1 MDRRQ
6 PQSALNPFATGTA
19 SGRTTHGSRRLRS
32 STALTAFAS
41 VVLLGAATLPANA
54 QFTRLFG
61 FGDSYADTGDGPGGA
76 FRLAGRPCIYAPNCT
91 FTGSTTFVQSLQ
103 GIYGLPGMVN
113 YAIGGARTDNTN
125 TLVAVPVSPGGPAT
139 PIVPP
144 LPGYAYEIQQLNAS
158 GTRFTDRDLITLS
171 IGGNDLSGVDVRT
184 LTAEPQQT
192 AQIVGSA
199 VASAVRA
206 VDGVQQMVALGARN
220 ISWLSTGSSR
230 WFPERTLGVGNIN
243 FTDAQRDAWAETYY
257 QQTQQLLAP
266 LSRAGIRIFLFN
278 FGILQQRVAE
288 NPTLYGFV
296 SATNCEAGPAS
307 PSTPP
312 GVRAGFAGCFYQNSV
327 HPTGAAMALVATYMA
342 NQVDA
347 PTTVVPQGRITTAIA
362 TGFTGSVFGRLDAS
376 RNFAAYG
383 LGNARAYASPT
394 KAAPA
399 LKPEDRWSVY
409 GDSSYG
415 SGNQDRQLYNAGYDY
430 HAVGGNFGVEY
441 RPDAK
446 WRVGATFG
454 YSEPEINLG
463 IQNAHDHIKS
473 YQFAGYGSYTDC
485 NWFADA
491 LAAYGRH
498 DFALERQGVIDIIRG
513 ATSAE
518 TFTAAARTG
527 YLFDAGAFRV
537 GPIAGLNYA
546 RGVIGGYTETGDV
559 LLTMIVDKQTLDALT
574 GNAGV
579 QLRLPF
585 ALKGGV
591 YSPFINLTAEHDF
604 LGSSRIVT
612 TTLVTAPL
620 LPILTP
626 VAAQDRTYGKV
637 AAGIGAAITGGLSA
651 TLTAATTFARS
662 GGNDLSVSGGV
673 RAAF

>member
-1 MDRRQ
+1 MNRRQ
-6 PQSALNPFATGTA
+6 PQSASTPFASIALPAATV
-19 SGRTTHGSRRLRS
+19 RVSRRLRS
-32 STALTAFAS
+32 STALTALA
-41 VVLLGAATLPANA
+41 VAMLGTATLPAHA

-91 FTGSTTFVQSLQ
+91 FTGSTTFVQTLQ
-103 GIYGLPGMVN
+103 ALYGLPSMVN

-125 TLVAVPVSPGGPAT
+125 TLAALPTSPGGPVT
-139 PIVPP
+139 PIDPP
-144 LPGYAYEIQQLNAS
+144 LPGYAYQIQTLVAS

-184 LTAEPQQT
+184 LGTEPLQT

-199 VASAVRA
+199 AASAVRA

-220 ISWLSTGSSR
+220 ISWLSTGSSK
-230 WFPERTLGVGNIN
+230 WFPERTLGVGSID
-243 FTDAQRDAWAETYY
+243 FTDRQRDAWADTYY

-288 NPTLYGFV
+288 NPGLYGFT

-307 PSTPP
+307 PSTPA
-312 GVRAGFAGCFYQNSV
+312 GVRTGFAGCFYQNSV
-327 HPTGAAMALVATYMA
+327 HPTGAAMALIATYMA
-342 NQVDA
+342 NQIDA
-347 PTTVVPQGRITTAIA
+347 PTTVVPQGRITTSIA
-362 TGFTGSVFGRLDAS
+362 TGFIGSVFGRLDAS

-383 LGNARAYASPT
+383 LGNALAHAGPA
-394 KAAPA
+394 KAVAPPR
-399 LKPEDRWSVY
+399 PEDRWSVY
-409 GDSSYG
+409 GDASYG
-415 SGNQDRQLYNAGYDY
+415 SGTQDRQLYNAGYDY

-463 IQNAHDHIKS
+463 IQNSHNSIKS
-473 YQFAGYGSYTDC
+473 YQFAGYGSYADRS
-485 NWFADA
+485 WFADT
-491 LAAYGRH
+491 LAAYGRQ
-498 DFALERQGVIDIIRG
+498 DFALDRQGVIDRIRG
-513 ATSAE
+513 TTAAD
-518 TFTAAARTG
+518 TFTAATRAG
-527 YLFDAGAFRV
+527 YLFDAGAIRV
-537 GPIAGLNYA
+537 GPIAGLTYT

-574 GNAGV
+574 GNAGI

-585 ALKGGV
+585 ALRGGL
-591 YSPFINLTAEHDF
+591 YTPFVNVTAEHDF
-604 LGSSRIVT
+604 LGSGRIVT

-626 VAAQDRTYGKV
+626 VASSDRTYGKV
-637 AAGIGAAITGGLSA
+637 AAGIGATITGNLSA
-651 TLTAATTFARS
+651 TLSAATSFARS
-662 GGNDLSVSGGV
+662 GGNDASISGGIK
-673 RAAF
+673 ATF